1 VARQY
6 SPCHMPGVHVCEVE
20 QPVRVRRAK
29 EAGTDSDVTP
39 YLKVAGS
46 VDLGYYHES
55 WWDL

>member
-1 VARQY
+1 M
-6 SPCHMPGVHVCEVE
+6 HG
-20 QPVRVRRAK
+20 RRAK

-46 VDLGYYHES
+46 VDLRDYHES